1 MRVQVGNTYPYV
13 QADWLADIKLALN
26 SAGVDA
32 FALNLGT
39 DYWQPTQYV
48 SAFVACWSVL
58 FPSRA

>member
-1 MRVQVGNTYPYV
+1 V